1 MFTVIKI
8 VVSAIIIW
16 IITEVS
22 RRFPAQG
29 GVIAAMPIISI
40 LSIVWL
46 YAQGEQTA
54 SLSKFAYGVAGAI
67 PSTVFM
73 LLIVGFALQHSL
85 HLFASLALGM
95 GGWVV
100 CFMLQDMVVKHFTG
114 SF

>member
-46 YAQGEQTA
+46 HAQGEQTA
-54 SLSKFAYGVAGAI
+54 L
-67 PSTVFM
+67 
-73 LLIVGFALQHSL
+73 
-85 HLFASLALGM
+85 
-95 GGWVV
+95 
-100 CFMLQDMVVKHFTG
+100 
-114 SF
+114 